1 MSQRGWRRRASRGV
15 ANIIA
20 QILLLAITIVIFSIL
35 FTFHFST
42 APPPPNVTFVIK
54 SGGSNPVWGD
64 PTDEQSG
71 SYSLLNTTQIIIA
84 GVSPTNLLLSDI
96 EFTFECN
103 NESQTGAAYSPIT
116 YLVQGS
122 LAAMTWFPGDTS
134 EPSADAP
141 KIGYCATFDAAGF
154 GGGSNSVY
162 YNRLGLFVPIAPGQN
177 DLTVGDTFI
186 LYIHNGG
193 YPLDYSNDCAQG
205 SSGNPCLDGDDYH
218 GAPPWCFTSQTA
230 CSIILSYTGT
240 PATTLVDIP
249 VYSLAP
255 PVA

>member
-1 MSQRGWRRRASRGV
+1 MSRRGWRRRRSRGV

-35 FTFHFST
+35 FTFHFNPAPT
-42 APPPPNVTFVIK
+42 APYVNFIIK

-64 PTDEQSG
+64 PTDEETG
-71 SYSLLNTTQIIIA
+71 EYSLLNTTQIIISA
-84 GVSPTNLLLSDI
+84 TSPTNLLLSDI
-96 EFTFECN
+96 EFTFECDN
-103 NESQTGAAYSPIT
+103 QTATGSDIT

-134 EPSADAP
+134 EPAANAP
-141 KIGYCATFDAAGF
+141 TIGYCATFDAAGF

-162 YNRLGLFVPIAPGQN
+162 YNRLGMFVPIAPGQTS
-177 DLTVGDTFI
+177 LTVGDTFI

-193 YPLDYSNDCAQG
+193 YPLDYTDCG
-205 SSGNPCLDGDDYH
+205 RYGLTSPCFDPDDYH

-230 CSIILSYTGT
+230 CTIILSYTGT
-240 PATTLVDIP
+240 PATTLVTIP
-249 VYSLAP
+249 VYTLAP